1 MTCII
6 AVERG
11 DDTAVVGCDS
21 FVGSDYQTNVTDR
34 PKWHDSGCVRMLF
47 AGSLRVPQV
56 LASTIVFPKVTPHSV
71 SEMLHESIS
80 SLRKVLEENGA
91 TNRDSDGD
99 TQSAE
104 IIFVCKGRVY
114 VMQSDFSLV
123 RFASGYVA
131 GGAGSVVANGAL
143 AVMSHARRSSIRGVT
158 AALKASAQHCQHVR
172 GPYYV
177 EII

>member
-21 FVGSDYQTNVTDR
+21 FAGSDYQTNIIDR
-34 PKWHDSGCVRMLF
+34 PKWHDNGCMRMLF
-47 AGSLRVPQV
+47 AGSFRVPQV
-56 LASTIVFPKVTPHSV
+56 LASTLEFPKHPPSSV

-80 SLRKVLEENGA
+80 SIRAVLEKNGA
-91 TNRDSDGD
+91 SNRDNDGD

-123 RFASGYVA
+123 RFANGYA
-131 GGAGSVVANGAL
+131 TGGAGSVVANGAL
-143 AVMSHARRSSIRGVT
+143 AVMSHRLRASVRGVT